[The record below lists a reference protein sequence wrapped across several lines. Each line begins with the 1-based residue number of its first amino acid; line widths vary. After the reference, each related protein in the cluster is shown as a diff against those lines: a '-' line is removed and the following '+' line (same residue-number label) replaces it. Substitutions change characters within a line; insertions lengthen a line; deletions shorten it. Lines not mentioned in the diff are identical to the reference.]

1 MADLSFGQAIIVYFI
16 SPILLLLQILVLV
29 NVVLSW
35 LISFNVVNPHNQL
48 VAIIWRVTTS
58 FTEPFLSPLR
68 RVIPPL
74 GGLDLSPLILLLLI
88 IFVRDW
94 VLGQLFRML

>member
-29 NVVLSW
+29 NVILSW
-35 LISFNVVNPHNQL
+35 LISFNVVNAHNQL
-48 VAIIWRVTTS
+48 VSIIWRITTS

-94 VLGQLFRML
+94 VLGQVFRML

>member
-1 MADLSFGQAIIVYFI
+1 MENLSFGQAIIVFFI

-48 VAIIWRVTTS
+48 VSIIWRVTTS

-68 RVIPPL
+68 RFIPPL

-88 IFVRDW
+88 IFVREW
-94 VLGQLFRML
+94 VLARLYVML

>member
-1 MADLSFGQAIIVYFI
+1 MENLSFGQAIIVFFI
-16 SPILLLLQILVLV
+16 SPILLVLQILVLV

-48 VAIIWRVTTS
+48 VALIWRVTTS

-68 RVIPPL
+68 RFIPPL

-88 IFVRDW
+88 IFVREW
-94 VLGQLFRML
+94 VLARLFVML